1 MEPVITSDEH
11 IRTAEYFLL
20 ESDRE
25 FDAGERL
32 QASEKL
38 WGAAAH
44 SVIAVA
50 QKLDWPAA
58 KHGNLKN
65 GVRRLA
71 RRSRDDNLTRGFAA
85 GERFHA
91 NFYHDFMPES
101 EIEIYR
107 PMTRTFVAEMLV
119 LAGSIE

>member
-1 MEPVITSDEH
+1 M
-11 IRTAEYFLL
+11 

-25 FDAGERL
+25 FAAGERL

-50 QKLDWPAA
+50 QRLDWPVA

-71 RRSRDDNLTRGFAA
+71 RRSRDDSLTHGFAA

-91 NFYHDFMPES
+91 NFYHDFMSES
-101 EIEIYR
+101 EIERYR
-107 PMTRTFVAEMLV
+107 PITRGFVAEMLV
-119 LAGSIE
+119 LAGSAT

>member
-1 MEPVITSDEH
+1 M
-11 IRTAEYFLL
+11 L

-25 FDAGERL
+25 FEAGERL

-50 QKLDWPAA
+50 QELDWPVA
-58 KHGNLKN
+58 KHGHLKN

-71 RRSRDDNLTRGFAA
+71 RRWRNESLTRGFAA

-101 EIEIYR
+101 EIERYR
-107 PMTRTFVAEMLV
+107 PIIRTFVEDMLM
-119 LAGSIE
+119 LAGPAA

>member
-1 MEPVITSDEH
+1 MTIHLEPIITSEEH

-50 QKLDWPAA
+50 QKLDWPAS
-58 KHGNLKN
+58 KHGQPEE
-65 GVRRLA
+65 
-71 RRSRDDNLTRGFAA
+71 RSPSA
-85 GERFHA
+85 GPA
-91 NFYHDFMPES
+91 IP
-101 EIEIYR
+101 
-107 PMTRTFVAEMLV
+107 
-119 LAGSIE
+119 G

>member
-1 MEPVITSDEH
+1 M
-11 IRTAEYFLL
+11 RTAEYFLL

-25 FDAGERL
+25 FESGERL

-50 QKLDWPAA
+50 QRLDWPVA
-58 KHGNLKN
+58 KHSHLRT

-71 RRSRDDNLTRGFAA
+71 RRSGDENLTHGFAA
-85 GERFHA
+85 GERFHV
-91 NFYHDFMPES
+91 NFYHDFMPKS
-101 EIEIYR
+101 EIERYR
-107 PMTRTFVAEMLV
+107 PITRAFVEDMLV
-119 LAGSIE
+119 LAGPAA

>member
-1 MEPVITSDEH
+1 M
-11 IRTAEYFLL
+11 

-25 FDAGERL
+25 FAAGERL

-50 QKLDWPAA
+50 QKLDWPVA

-71 RRSRDDNLTRGFAA
+71 RRSRDDSLTHGFAA

-101 EIEIYR
+101 EIERYR
-107 PMTRTFVAEMLV
+107 PITRGFVAEMLV
-119 LAGSIE
+119 LAGRQHKRG